1 MLLLELLSTYKL
13 FSIELL
19 VMVRVL
25 PWIRQSC
32 KNHDGILLLISDSG
46 SSTTTSHNLDDFIS
60 MDPTVGIGDVLHL
73 MDFVKKF
80 FRNWFYLEEINWL
93 YIIQRCHFA
102 YDIQQMLT
110 MKKKTFWRKK
120 STTLMVTYYTYLK
133 LKLSPPRH
141 LFFKMLS

>member
-1 MLLLELLSTYKL
+1 
-13 FSIELL
+13 
-19 VMVRVL
+19 
-25 PWIRQSC
+25 
-32 KNHDGILLLISDSG
+32 
-46 SSTTTSHNLDDFIS
+46 

-110 MKKKTFWRKK
+110 MKKKNVLTKK
-120 STTLMVTYYTYLK
+120 KYFDGYLLYIPK
-133 LKLSPPRH
+133 VHYRRRGIF
-141 LFFKMLS
+141 FFKMLS